1 MAERAFFGGSDEGR
15 SLGCAKRGLRTDL
28 RCASLLWCV
37 GLLVLGFIVHG
48 PPALAQMRAVKLP
61 SADKIISEY
70 IKAIGGK
77 KRVSAVVDALY
88 EWASAGESVA
98 RVKVKRPA
106 GVRFELER
114 SGGRLIVAANERSAW
129 LIDGDG
135 DPQTLTDAEA
145 KHARLQAVLIAQRF
159 TDYKK
164 SGIRAQTIG
173 QELQGDEPAYVI
185 KFVSGDGASVRCWF
199 GARSKLLLKMAAEDD
214 RLVYIFGDY
223 RAQSGLLEPHR
234 LEIKHADQTV
244 GSFALRSLRRNVGI
258 ETALFDPPKAETFD
272 LQKFL
277 QEAERNQAELE
288 RRVSEYTFML
298 KETER
303 ELNERGE
310 VKKETVRVYE
320 VYPLLGPK
328 KISVRKLISENG
340 VPLSPER
347 AAKEERRVAEEIARA
362 EREKDKKDDRDEEED
377 FKVTDFFRICEMVS
391 PRYEEFRGRRTLV
404 FDFRP
409 RVGYRPR
416 NRIESVIAR
425 LGGTV
430 WIDVAD
436 RQVARLEARLLRDFK
451 VAGGLLAS
459 VRPGASVVFEQT
471 RLPDGVWLPRLA
483 EFNLAAKILFFAK
496 IEMSNRLE
504 YSDYKRFGT
513 AVEGIKIESPRP

>member
-1 MAERAFFGGSDEGR
+1 M
-15 SLGCAKRGLRTDL
+15 CRGVIGPRDL
-28 RCASLLWCV
+28 AP
-37 GLLVLGFIVHG
+37 G
-48 PPALAQMRAVKLP
+48 AV
-61 SADKIISEY
+61 
-70 IKAIGGK
+70 
-77 KRVSAVVDALY
+77 
-88 EWASAGESVA
+88 
-98 RVKVKRPA
+98 
-106 GVRFELER
+106 
-114 SGGRLIVAANERSAW
+114 
-129 LIDGDG
+129 
-135 DPQTLTDAEA
+135 Q
-145 KHARLQAVLIAQRF
+145 
-159 TDYKK
+159 
-164 SGIRAQTIG
+164 
-173 QELQGDEPAYVI
+173 
-185 KFVSGDGASVRCWF
+185 
-199 GARSKLLLKMAAEDD
+199 
-214 RLVYIFGDY
+214 
-223 RAQSGLLEPHR
+223 
-234 LEIKHADQTV
+234 
-244 GSFALRSLRRNVGI
+244 
-258 ETALFDPPKAETFD
+258 
-272 LQKFL
+272 FL

-483 EFNLAAKILFFAK
+483 EFNLAAKVLFFAK